1 MRFNILL
8 LLLGLINT
16 IEYIHEDAIKYAK
29 TWFNSVN
36 PKYGR
41 YKQEQVE
48 QVNFVSQCLFNAG
61 QSFSGCKGKDYYG
74 MLGSQNALKDCLER
88 KGWTETKER
97 NEHCKPWYPI
107 FIKVSNN
114 PMILIGFDGNNVK
127 YCGRN
132 PDTCD
137 GEIEQDKC
145 YFYYLE

>member
-1 MRFNILL
+1 M
-8 LLLGLINT
+8 
-16 IEYIHEDAIKYAK
+16 
-29 TWFNSVN
+29 N

-74 MLGSQNALKDCLER
+74 MLGSQNALKDCLEG
-88 KGWTETKER
+88 KGWVETKVR
-97 NEHCKPWYPI
+97 NEHCKPGYPI
-107 FIKVSNN
+107 FIKESNN
-114 PMILIGFDGNNVK
+114 PMILIGFEGNNV
-127 YCGRN
+127 N

-137 GEIEQDKC
+137 CVIEQDKC